1 VATLYANGEA
11 IGRALVE
18 KGVATIVPEGPIPIP
33 YPNLQGDGRGVQLT
47 VVVDQDGFVPA
58 QVTASTPQPED
69 TIG

>member
-1 VATLYANGEA
+1 
-11 IGRALVE
+11 
-18 KGVATIVPEGPIPIP
+18 
-33 YPNLQGDGRGVQLT
+33 VQLT